1 MYSQVMRVLQQA
13 TRRCQ
18 QRDKDFWPSS
28 LTALV
33 LSPLRSASEA
43 PAPAGAPAT
52 SGAAPPGT
60 GNASDAE
67 GAALDP
73 AVGDVATFLQQCLGL
88 AALEPAD
95 AGAPPLETAPAVQ
108 AASAAQAG
116 TAGATALPGAV
127 TAGLSM
133 DSELPGPHMH
143 DPYGPGE
150 QPTNGQQPAGS
161 RWRSW
166 LPSHVPLAA
175 VWTGL
180 GGAVAALRQP
190 RETAQSVRSVL
201 AARYTRC
208 SHWMDEQLSAAG
220 DALQARYS
228 GSLPWPQ
235 VRVGLGLG
243 CLLAPAAAGLV

>member
-1 MYSQVMRVLQQA
+1 MYSQVVRVLQQA

-18 QRDKDFWPSS
+18 QRDNDFWPSS
-28 LTALV
+28 LTALA

-88 AALEPAD
+88 AALEAAD
-95 AGAPPLETAPAVQ
+95 GGAPPSEAGPAVQ
-108 AASAAQAG
+108 AASVAQAG
-116 TAGATALPGAV
+116 TSGASNLPGAV

-133 DSELPGPHMH
+133 DSEVPGPHLH
-143 DPYGPGE
+143 DPYGPDE
-150 QPTNGQQPAGS
+150 QPTNGQQPGS

-166 LPSHVPLAA
+166 MPSCASLAA
-175 VWTGL
+175 AWTGL
-180 GGAVAALRQP
+180 GGAAAALRQP
-190 RETAQSVRSVL
+190 RETAQSVRSVP

-208 SHWMDEQLSAAG
+208 SHWLDEQLSAAG

-228 GSLPWPQ
+228 GRLPWPQ
-235 VRVGLGLG
+235 ARVGLGLG
-243 CLLAPAAAGLV
+243 GLLAPAAAGLV